1 MKIHLR
7 APAKI
12 NFFLEIKNKRA
23 DGYHNLE
30 TIMQTVSLYD
40 ELSFE
45 LAENMISLECSDKS
59 LSAYKTNIVYKA
71 AMAVKKHYNTDK
83 GVKIY
88 LKKEIPTG
96 AGLGGGSSDAAS
108 TLEALVRLWN
118 IKTTKNELEQ
128 IAIKLGADVPFFL
141 TGGTALCEGI
151 GEIIT
156 PLKSAGELNI
166 VLVNPGFGVP
176 TADVYKKI
184 KFPLTNQAKIHTIKD
199 LILNNSFNKKE
210 AFKSCFNRLEGFV
223 FPNYPEIL
231 EIKRVL
237 NELCGTSLMSG
248 SGATVFGILDSSV
261 KTEKLKSRLNRC
273 GWKIW
278 FVTTIDDYFHT
289 LFSPL

>member
-1 MKIHLR
+1 MKIHIK

-23 DGYHNLE
+23 DEYHNLE
-30 TIMQTVSLYD
+30 SIMQTVSLYD

-45 LAENMISLECSDKS
+45 LAKNMVSLECSDKS
-59 LSAYKTNIVYKA
+59 LSAYETNIVYKA
-71 AMAVKKHYNTDK
+71 AMAVKKHYNADK

-88 LKKEIPTG
+88 LKKGIPIG

-108 TLEALVRLWN
+108 TLEALVKLWN
-118 IKTTKNELEQ
+118 IKTTKDELEQ

-141 TGGTALCEGI
+141 TGGTALCEGM
-151 GEIIT
+151 GEIVT
-156 PLKSAGELNI
+156 PLKSIGGLNI
-166 VLVNPGFGVP
+166 ILVNPGFGVP

-184 KFPLTNQAKIHTIKD
+184 KFPLTNQAKIYTIKD
-199 LILNNSFNKKE
+199 LISNNSFNKKE
-210 AFKSCFNRLEGFV
+210 AFKSCFNRFEEFV

-237 NELCGTSLMSG
+237 NELCYASLMSG
-248 SGATVFGILDSSV
+248 SGATVFSILDSGI
-261 KTEKLKSRLNRC
+261 KIEKLKSRLNRC

-278 FVTTIDDYFHT
+278 FVTTIDTSFHP
-289 LFSPL
+289 LFSST